1 MSISTPVALVTGSSR
16 GIGFS
21 IAERLVAGGWR
32 VCLTGRG
39 REALDAAVLALGGC
53 ENAMAMSGKADD
65 ASHQEETVSAVL
77 ETFGRLDLLVNN
89 AGINPVYGPLMDV
102 DLGAARK
109 VFEVNVLSGLR
120 WTQLAYA
127 CWMGEHGGCVVNMA
141 SVTGVTAAMG
151 LGVYGTSKAAVIAMT
166 RQLGDELGPKVRV
179 NAVAPGVIKTDFS
192 RALYEGNEAEVESTY
207 PMDRLGTPEDIAG
220 AVMFLASADAS
231 WITGQ
236 TIVVDGG
243 LTLGGRL

>member
-1 MSISTPVALVTGSSR
+1 MSTSTPVALVTGSSR

-21 IAERLVAGGWR
+21 IAERLVSQGWR

-39 REALDAAVLALGGC
+39 RDSLDAAVESLGGSTK
-53 ENAMAMSGKADD
+53 AMAVAGKADD
-65 ASHQEETVSAVL
+65 PVHQEETVSAVIAQ
-77 ETFGRLDLLVNN
+77 FGRLDLLVNN

-109 VFEVNVLSGLR
+109 VFEVNVLSSLR
-120 WTQLAYA
+120 WTQLVYA
-127 CWMGEHGGCVVNMA
+127 HWMAVHGGCVVNMA
-141 SVTGVTAAMG
+141 SVTGVTAASG

-166 RQLGDELGPKVRV
+166 RQLGDELGPRVRV

-192 RALYEGNEAEVESTY
+192 RALYEGHETAVESTY
-207 PMDRLGTPEDIAG
+207 PMDRLGTTEDIAG
-220 AVMFLASADAS
+220 VVAFLASDDAG

-236 TIVVDGG
+236 TLVVDGG

>member
-1 MSISTPVALVTGSSR
+1 MPTTMPVALVTGSSR

-21 IAERLVAGGWR
+21 IAERLVSQGWR

-39 REALDAAVLALGGC
+39 REALDEAVAALGGC
-53 ENAMAMSGKADD
+53 TKAMAVTGKADD
-65 ASHQEETVSAVL
+65 PLHQEQTVSAVL
-77 ETFGRLDLLVNN
+77 KEFGRLDLLVNN

-109 VFEVNVLSGLR
+109 VFEVNVLSALR
-120 WTQLAYA
+120 WTQLVYA
-127 CWMGEHGGCVVNMA
+127 AWMAQHGGCVVNMA
-141 SVTGVTAAMG
+141 SVTGVTAADG

-166 RQLGDELGPKVRV
+166 RQLGDELGPGVRV

-192 RALYEGNEAEVESTY
+192 RALYEGNETAVESTY
-207 PMDRLGTPEDIAG
+207 PMDRLGTPEDVAG
-220 AVMFLASADAS
+220 AVAFLASNDAG

-236 TIVVDGG
+236 TLIVDGG

>member
-1 MSISTPVALVTGSSR
+1 MPSRAPVALLTGSSR

-21 IAERLVAGGWR
+21 IAERLVSKGWS

-39 REALDAAVLALGGC
+39 REALDAAVAALGGGDC
-53 ENAMAMSGKADD
+53 AMARAGKADD
-65 ASHQEETVSAVL
+65 AAHQEETVSAVL
-77 ETFGRLDLLVNN
+77 DRFERLDLLVNN
-89 AGINPVYGPLMDV
+89 AGINPTYGPLMDV
-102 DLGAARK
+102 DLAAARK
-109 VFEVNVLSGLR
+109 VFEVNVLAGLR
-120 WTQLAYA
+120 WTQLAYTH
-127 CWMGEHGGCVVNMA
+127 WMAEHGGCVVNMA
-141 SVTGVTAAMG
+141 SVTGVTAATG

-166 RQLGDELGPKVRV
+166 RQLGDELGPRVRV

-192 RALYEGNEAEVESTY
+192 KALYEGNESSISSSY
-207 PMDRLGTPEDIAG
+207 PMDRLGTPDDIAG
-220 AVMFLASADAS
+220 AVVFLASDDAS